1 MAKGLVRSQ
10 AGNLM
15 CIIQP
20 LPGKI
25 FNRKAPKKTG
35 ASSLD
40 QAFSKHEASGKD
52 LDQLLDV
59 EGNSTMVK
67 TIHRNC
73 RMRGS

>member
-20 LPGKI
+20 LSGKI
-25 FNRKAPKKTG
+25 FNRKALKNRG

-40 QAFSKHEASGKD
+40 QAFSKREASGKD
-52 LDQLLDV
+52 LDLLQ
-59 EGNSTMVK
+59 MVIAALK
-67 TIHRNC
+67 LKDTYSL
-73 RMRGS
+73 GGKL